1 MARVLVV
8 ESDAAMR
15 RLVTLHLESETHDVI
30 TAEDGAEGLHLA
42 LETEPDLIV
51 SDFAMPR
58 VDGICMLAGIRAD
71 VRTAAIPFIFLTDS
85 QDDDLRIRSKSLRV
99 ADYLI
104 KPFDR
109 DHLLRAVSRHMRPR
123 KVRRPVPHADSEQ
136 PVFDHLATMAM
147 APEYVPTTPYPETQ
161 TAESAERVVDG
172 TVSFFEIRDFARI
185 AEALGEDLQ
194 IELMNAFQEN
204 VRDVVSRNSGWIV
217 KITDGGFIAMFDDN
231 GARLDHAE
239 RAIKSAILCVLAL
252 SRFGP
257 WVAERFKRNDLPAL
271 AAIVGVHSGQVS
283 VCSLSGGRTGGR
295 TERTIIGDAVNV
307 ASRLQT
313 RAGELGWGIVC
324 SEAVLRRLGPRIS
337 VGRRG
342 QISVKGRANR
352 LDIAEI
358 TALQPRPGR
367 GSDRDGFYAGVAD
380 AISANTRL
388 IEAQNSIQ
396 NIGQKDAGAPAS
408 SVVVLQPVV
417 EPPAQS
423 PILVD
428 GYHILR
434 KIGEGGAAQVYL
446 ADHPSSGGKRVLKL
460 VSLDGGADGGM
471 VKRFVQ
477 EYSLL
482 MQITHP
488 NVARVYQHGH
498 EGSHAYMAMEYFSGG
513 DLRGLMRKGCT
524 PDAAVAALLQVAG
537 GLAAVH
543 KTGVVH
549 RDLKPD
555 NIMIRQDGSLAIAD
569 FGIAKRVGD
578 VHGPTRHGDVMG
590 TPYYLSPEQALG
602 LQADHRA
609 DIYSLGVM
617 FYEML
622 AARRAYTA
630 DSAMGLL
637 HQHAHSPVPML
648 ESSLMRYQP
657 LIDRM
662 MCKQAEGRFADAD
675 AIIEFARAC
684 GFA

>member
-1 MARVLVV
+1 VV
-8 ESDAAMR
+8 
-15 RLVTLHLESETHDVI
+15 
-30 TAEDGAEGLHLA
+30 
-42 LETEPDLIV
+42 
-51 SDFAMPR
+51 
-58 VDGICMLAGIRAD
+58 
-71 VRTAAIPFIFLTDS
+71 
-85 QDDDLRIRSKSLRV
+85 
-99 ADYLI
+99 
-104 KPFDR
+104 
-109 DHLLRAVSRHMRPR
+109 
-123 KVRRPVPHADSEQ
+123 
-136 PVFDHLATMAM
+136 
-147 APEYVPTTPYPETQ
+147 
-161 TAESAERVVDG
+161 
-172 TVSFFEIRDFARI
+172 
-185 AEALGEDLQ
+185 
-194 IELMNAFQEN
+194 
-204 VRDVVSRNSGWIV
+204 
-217 KITDGGFIAMFDDN
+217 
-231 GARLDHAE
+231 HAE
-239 RAIKSAILCVLAL
+239 RAIKSAILCVLGL

-257 WVAERFKRNDLPAL
+257 WVAERFRRTDLPAL

-283 VCSLSGGRTGGR
+283 VCNLSGGRTGGR
-295 TERTIIGDAVNV
+295 SERTIIGDVVNV

-324 SEAVLRRLGPRIS
+324 SDAVLRRLGPRID

-342 QISVKGRANR
+342 QITVKGRANR

-358 TALQPRPGR
+358 TALQPRPGS
-367 GSDRDGFYAGVAD
+367 GSDKDGFYVGVAE

-396 NIGQKDAGAPAS
+396 SIGQPEPAPQS
-408 SVVVLQPVV
+408 IP
-417 EPPAQS
+417 EPAPQA
-423 PILVD
+423 PITVD
-428 GYHILR
+428 GYRILR
-434 KIGEGGAAQVYL
+434 KVGEGGAAQVYL
-446 ADHPSSGGKRVLKL
+446 ADHTSSASQRVLKL
-460 VSLDGGADGGM
+460 VPLYGGEDGGM

-498 EGSHAYMAMEYFSGG
+498 EGPHAYMAMEYFPGG
-513 DLRGLMRKGCT
+513 DLRGLMRRGCA
-524 PDAAVAALLQVAG
+524 PEAAVAALVQVAG

-555 NIMIRQDGSLAIAD
+555 NIMIRADGSLAIAD

-617 FYEML
+617 FFEML
-622 AARRAYTA
+622 TRKRPYTA
-630 DSAMGLL
+630 DTAMGLL

-648 ESSLMRYQP
+648 EGALLRYQP

-662 MCKQAEGRFADAD
+662 MCKRVERRFADAD
-675 AIIEFARAC
+675 GIIEFARAC
-684 GFA
+684 GFV